1 MKVQCYIVILGR
13 DTLEA
18 IKTKVGFHVCLR
30 EKSMGRKNRNKFIT
44 MLRNYTEGLL
54 TEL

>member
-1 MKVQCYIVILGR
+1 MKVQCHMVIQGR

-18 IKTKVGFHVCLR
+18 IKTKAGFHVCLR
-30 EKSMGRKNRNKFIT
+30 EKSMDRKNRNKFII
-44 MLRNYTEGLL
+44 MLKIYTEGLL